1 MLRHEIVLTAIAL
14 LAAPLLAA
22 EADFTPL
29 FDGKS
34 LDGWTLVGKTDA
46 GYIIEYGNLVCP
58 EKGGG
63 NLMSNKD
70 YANFVL
76 RFEFRMRADTNN
88 GVGIRS
94 PLNGHVSTLGME
106 MQIIDTS
113 GPVYSKMKLRPE
125 QLHGAVY
132 DVIPART
139 GFFKSLGEWN
149 EEEITANG
157 RRIKVVLNGVI
168 ILDVD
173 LDIVKEAE
181 ILKKH
186 PGLARTTGRIG
197 FLGHNSWIAL
207 RNIRIKE
214 LP

>member
-1 MLRHEIVLTAIAL
+1 MLRHEIGLIVFAL
-14 LAAPLLAA
+14 LASPVMRA
-22 EADFTPL
+22 EDGFTSL

-34 LDGWTLVGKTDA
+34 LDGWTLVGKTEP
-46 GYIIEYGNLVCP
+46 GYIIEDGNLVCP

-76 RFEFRMRADTNN
+76 RFEFKMRADTNS
-88 GVGIRS
+88 GIGIRS
-94 PLNGHVSTLGME
+94 PLNGRVSMVGME
-106 MQIIDTS
+106 IQIIDTS
-113 GPVYSKMKLRPE
+113 GPVYSKMKLHPE

-139 GFFKSLGEWN
+139 GFLKPLGEWN

-157 RRIKVVLNGVI
+157 RRIKIVLNGVI

-173 LDIVKEAE
+173 LDIVKEPE
-181 ILKKH
+181 VLKKH
-186 PGLARTTGRIG
+186 PGLARASGRIG
-197 FLGHNSWIAL
+197 ILGHNSWIAL
-207 RNIRIKE
+207 RNIRIKT

>member
-1 MLRHEIVLTAIAL
+1 MLRRQVTQLSFLL
-14 LAAPLLAA
+14 LAASVLSA
-22 EADFTPL
+22 EEGFTKL

-46 GYIIEYGNLVCP
+46 GYIIEDGNLICP

-76 RFEFRMRADTNN
+76 RFEFKMKADTNN

-106 MQIIDTS
+106 IQIIDTT
-113 GPVYSKMKLRPE
+113 GPLYKDMKLRPE
-125 QLHGAVY
+125 QLHGSVY

-139 GFFKSLGEWN
+139 GFFRPLGEWN

-168 ILDVD
+168 ILDAD
-173 LDIVKEAE
+173 LDMVKEPE
-181 ILKKH
+181 VLKKH

-207 RNIRIKE
+207 RNIRIKP

>member
-1 MLRHEIVLTAIAL
+1 MLRREIVLTALAL
-14 LAAPLLAA
+14 ISAPALAA
-22 EADFTPL
+22 EAGFTTL

-46 GYIIEYGNLVCP
+46 GYIIEDGNLVCP

-76 RFEFRMRADTNN
+76 RFEFKMRADTNN

-139 GFFKSLGEWN
+139 GFFKPLGEWN

-173 LDIVKEAE
+173 LDIVKEPE
-181 ILKKH
+181 VLKKH
-186 PGLARTTGRIG
+186 PGLARTSGRVG
-197 FLGHNSWIAL
+197 FLGHNSWIAI

>member
-22 EADFTPL
+22 EAGFTPL
-29 FDGKS
+29 FNGKS

-46 GYIIEYGNLVCP
+46 GYIIEDGNLVCP

-63 NLMSNKD
+63 NLMSNRD

-76 RFEFRMRADTNN
+76 RFEFKMRADTNN

-106 MQIIDTS
+106 MQLLDTS
-113 GPVYSKMKLRPE
+113 GPKYSTMKLRPE
-125 QLHGAVY
+125 QLQGSVY

-139 GFFKSLGEWN
+139 GFFKPLGEWN

-168 ILDVD
+168 LLDVD
-173 LDIVKEAE
+173 LDIVKEPQV
-181 ILKKH
+181 LKKH

>member
-1 MLRHEIVLTAIAL
+1 MLRCEIVLTAFAL
-14 LAAPLLAA
+14 LAAPLFAA
-22 EADFTPL
+22 EDGFTSL

-34 LDGWTLVGKTDA
+34 LDGWTLVGKTNA
-46 GYIIEYGNLVCP
+46 GYIIEDGNLVCP

-63 NLMSNKD
+63 NLMSNKE

-76 RFEFRMRADTNN
+76 RFEFKMRADTNN

-94 PLNGHVSTLGME
+94 PLNGHVATLGME
-106 MQIIDTS
+106 IQIIDIS
-113 GPVYSKMKLRPE
+113 GPLYRNAKLRPE

-139 GFFKSLGEWN
+139 GFFKPLGEWN
-149 EEEITANG
+149 VEEITANG

-173 LDIVKEAE
+173 LDIVKEPE
-181 ILKKH
+181 VLKKH
-186 PGLARTTGRIG
+186 PGLARTSGRIG

>member
-1 MLRHEIVLTAIAL
+1 MLRHEIGLIVFAL
-14 LAAPLLAA
+14 LASPVMRA
-22 EADFTPL
+22 EDGFTSL

-34 LDGWTLVGKTDA
+34 LDGWTLVGKTEP
-46 GYIIEYGNLVCP
+46 GYIIEDGNLVCP

-76 RFEFRMRADTNN
+76 RFEFKMRADTNS
-88 GVGIRS
+88 GIGIRS
-94 PLNGHVSTLGME
+94 PLNGRVSMVGME
-106 MQIIDTS
+106 IQIIDTS

-125 QLHGAVY
+125 QLHGTVY

-139 GFFKSLGEWN
+139 GFLKPLGEWN

-157 RRIKVVLNGVI
+157 RRIKIVLNGVI

-173 LDIVKEAE
+173 LDIVKEPE
-181 ILKKH
+181 VLKKH
-186 PGLARTTGRIG
+186 PGLARASGRIG
-197 FLGHNSWIAL
+197 ILGHNSWIAL
-207 RNIRIKE
+207 RNIRIKT